1 MSWKHRTY
9 WQKTDWLKTPITKY
23 AKVVGNRY
31 LTMVASNDS
40 QIQKSNTETQKPEI
54 QTPPTALQSAPTIE
68 KVSYV
73 TQSSND
79 TIFATKQS
87 AQSLVSGIKNPE
99 LREKFAQR
107 YAKYE
112 NEYIAINAD
121 MQLHRTEAI
130 RLRRR

>member
-1 MSWKHRTY
+1 
-9 WQKTDWLKTPITKY
+9 
-23 AKVVGNRY
+23 
-31 LTMVASNDS
+31 MVASNDS
-40 QIQKSNTETQKPEI
+40 KIEKSNTETQKPEI
-54 QTPPTALQSAPTIE
+54 QTPPTALQSAPTLE

-79 TIFATKQS
+79 TIFVTKQS

-99 LREKFAQR
+99 LREKFSQR

-112 NEYIAINAD
+112 NEYVAINAD

-130 RLRRR
+130 RLRRK

>member
-1 MSWKHRTY
+1 M
-9 WQKTDWLKTPITKY
+9 I
-23 AKVVGNRY
+23 
-31 LTMVASNDS
+31 ASNDS
-40 QIQKSNTETQKPEI
+40 KIEKSNTETQKPEF
-54 QTPPTALQSAPTIE
+54 QTIPTALQSAPDIE

-79 TIFATKQS
+79 AIFATKQS
-87 AQSLVSGIKNPE
+87 AQSIVSGIKNPE

-112 NEYIAINAD
+112 NEYVAINAD

-130 RLRRR
+130 RLRRK